1 MARIRQGFTLI
12 ELLVVIA
19 IIAILAAILFPVF
32 AQARES
38 ARKTVC
44 LSNSKQSGLALMQY
58 IQDYDET
65 TPNVWS
71 TVTTVHNLTDVWNQ
85 LQPYAKSRDIFTCP
99 DRSQTGCESKTG
111 IVGSSPSDRCLG
123 LGYNWGPVQGF
134 QNGEMEGGLIQVN
147 LFPNG
152 TTGEIG
158 LGVTLAALVAPADTF
173 AFMDTYDTPFYTNS
187 IDEGLLGFTGGS
199 NGSMPHGGRFNANYA
214 DGHAKTIM
222 FRGGYWPQGGG
233 GKVMLPKNI
242 GDYGKWCVDPDAEI
256 NSFLGQMPCKQAP
269 AVVASQV
276 TGWFPD

>member
-1 MARIRQGFTLI
+1 VKKTGFTLI

-44 LSNSKQSGLALMQY
+44 LSNTKQSGLALMQY

-65 TPNVWS
+65 TPNVYS
-71 TVTTVHNLTDVWNQ
+71 SLTSVYNLTDVWNQ
-85 LQPYAKSRDIFTCP
+85 LQPYSKNRDIFTCP
-99 DRSQTGCESKTG
+99 DRAQVGCEFKTG
-111 IVGSSPSDRCLG
+111 IVGSNPNDRCIG
-123 LGYNWGPVQGF
+123 VGYNWGPVQGF

-147 LFPNG
+147 LFP
-152 TTGEIG
+152 TVPSGEIG
-158 LGVTLAALVAPADTF
+158 LGVTLAAMAAPADTF

-187 IDEGLLGFTGGS
+187 IDEGLLAFTGSS
-199 NGSMPHGGRFNANYA
+199 NGAMPHGGRYNANYM
-214 DGHAKTIM
+214 DGHAKTIL

-233 GKVMLPKNI
+233 GKVMLPKHVE
-242 GDYGKWCVDPDAEI
+242 DYGKWCVDPDAVI